1 MLQNRDFFRYVK
13 DYVANILGLQKY
25 MSSGKFIEYARENG
39 CTIGDGTQFFGEKS
53 VDTGAGSLIEIGEDC
68 VITNRVRLLAH
79 TWDAPILR
87 RRYGRS
93 NAPKDSAR
101 GKITIGDNVFIGENS
116 IVLANTSIGDNTIIG
131 AGSIVTKDIPPES
144 VAAGNPCRVIMSL
157 EQYNEKRKG

>member
-1 MLQNRDFFRYVK
+1 MLGSRGFFRFAK
-13 DYVANILGLQKY
+13 DCIANIIGLQKY
-25 MSSGKFIEYARENG
+25 MSSEKYIEYARENG

-53 VDTGAGSLIEIGEDC
+53 VDIGAGSLIEIGEDC

-87 RRYGRS
+87 RRFGRS
-93 NAPKDSAR
+93 DAPESSAS

-116 IVLANTSIGDNTIIG
+116 IVLPDTSIGENTIIG
-131 AGSIVTKDIPPES
+131 AGSVVTNDIPPES

-157 EQYNEKRKG
+157 EEYNDKRTE